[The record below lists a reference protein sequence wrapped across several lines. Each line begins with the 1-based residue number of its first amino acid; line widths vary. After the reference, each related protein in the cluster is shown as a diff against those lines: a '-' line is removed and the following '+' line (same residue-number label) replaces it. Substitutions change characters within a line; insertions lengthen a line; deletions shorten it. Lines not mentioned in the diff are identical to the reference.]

1 MERIKRRQ
9 DFLEAARARSWSR
22 QGVVVQA
29 RRRGDDGPPR
39 VGFTVTKKVGNAVVR
54 NRKLGSAVMRNRIR
68 RRLKEAVRRSGAS
81 GLQAGTD
88 YVFIGRSATAGR
100 PFLLLMEDIEH
111 AVSALNRAEDRP
123 PPPGRRSRH

>member
-39 VGFTVTKKVGNAVVR
+39 VGFTVT
-54 NRKLGSAVMRNRIR
+54 RKLGSAVMRNRIR